1 MKHVDLYFDFV
12 SPYPWLASHQLSEL
26 RGCTAAKF
34 CFVPVL
40 SAALLDHHSNMGPA
54 SIGYATTPATFS
66 VQSSGTRAWLV
77 AVALIRAGLNS
88 LISNSLT
95 QRECVAVSE
104 QRKPPRLAMPLI
116 PDKAAF
122 QNSNAWTYSPTNLRQ
137 GLSQTPK
144 HRSSLFARA
153 QKRQIT
159 ICDKGRPKF
168 HYLFLGE
175 VWRHPFLRISSRP
188 VFEPS
193 TITVSPRWYIT
204 RHFLPS
210 DTFRRCSALSTAR
223 RSSCFQLSDE

>member
-122 QNSNAWTYSPTNLRQ
+122 QNSLGSLPLVMYQRGETVIVDGSKTGRLLILKKGCRQ
-137 GLSQTPK
+137 T
-144 HRSSLFARA
+144 
-153 QKRQIT
+153 
-159 ICDKGRPKF
+159 
-168 HYLFLGE
+168 
-175 VWRHPFLRISSRP
+175 
-188 VFEPS
+188 
-193 TITVSPRWYIT
+193 SPRNK
-204 RHFLPS
+204 
-210 DTFRRCSALSTAR
+210 
-223 RSSCFQLSDE
+223 